1 MNHQAAVKQVLAQ
14 YPYDKRE
21 RKRLFSIYHAA
32 ADRLEGFG
40 WCQRKGE
47 THEGR
52 RCMSQAVSKASS
64 SYDDNS
70 RPSFFVMGYGP
81 SVHMFEAQVVGQT
94 SSLAQEVLV
103 HMFEA
108 QVVGQT
114 SSLAQEVLV
123 AWLGEPIIPWNDS
136 PERTA
141 EEVVKTLRAL
151 ADYLATPPEVY
162 RKS

>member
-47 THEGR
+47 THEGH
-52 RCMSQAVSKASS
+52 RCVSQAVSKASS

-81 SVHMFEAQVVGQT
+81 S
-94 SSLAQEVLV
+94 V

>member
-103 HMFEA
+103 
-108 QVVGQT
+108 
-114 SSLAQEVLV
+114 

>member
-47 THEGR
+47 THEGH
-52 RCMSQAVSKASS
+52 RCVSQAVSKASS
-64 SYDDNS
+64 PYDDNS

-81 SVHMFEAQVVGQT
+81 S
-94 SSLAQEVLV
+94 V